1 MSEATVLSSTFA
13 STKQHSRLEAR
24 PVARPSLRPEA
35 AAEPVTEKDRIVSM
49 DVLRGFALLGILPMN
64 IQYFSMISAAYMN
77 PTMYGDLHG
86 ANLWVWLLCHVLADE
101 KFMAIFSM
109 LFGAGILLM
118 TSRVEAAGKRSAPLH
133 YRRMGWL
140 ILFGLAH
147 AYLLWSGD
155 ILFTYGMSGLVVYR
169 CRQWT
174 PRKLLI
180 AGVLT
185 LAVAPA
191 ILTAEGIWSR
201 QWTPKQVRAASADLW
216 APTPAMVANEIAAY
230 RGSWTEQMRARAVDS
245 AQMQSVYFVLFTFWR
260 AAGLMLVGMA
270 LFKLG
275 VFRARMRRPD
285 YWAMVFA
292 AAGVGIPITLYG
304 TWRDFAVGW
313 DFRHSFF
320 FGLQFNYWASL
331 LVCMGWVGAVMLACQ
346 SPRLTPATC
355 RLAAVGRMAFT
366 NYILQTLICTTL
378 FYGHG
383 FGLFGKVER
392 VGQLAIVFIIWGVQ
406 LILSP
411 TWLQHF
417 LFGPLEWLWRSLTY
431 WSWEPFVRQT
441 ARMRIANGQP
451 VLRGDSA

>member
-1 MSEATVLSSTFA
+1 MKPTNRTGIIDLQSRSGAEWSLSGM
-13 STKQHSRLEAR
+13 
-24 PVARPSLRPEA
+24 P
-35 AAEPVTEKDRIVSM
+35 AAEPVTEPVPEKERIVSI

-86 ANLWVWLLCHVLADE
+86 ANLWIWVLSHVLADE

-118 TSRVEAAGKRSAPLH
+118 TSRIEAAGMRSAPLH

-140 ILFGLAH
+140 TLFGLAH

-155 ILFTYGMSGLVVYR
+155 ILFTYGMCGMVVYP
-169 CRQWT
+169 CRKWK
-174 PRKLLI
+174 PRQLLI
-180 AGVLT
+180 AGLLT

-191 ILTAEGIWSR
+191 ILTGEGIWSR
-201 QWTPKQVRAASADLW
+201 HWTAKQVQTASEQLW

-230 RGSWTEQMRARAVDS
+230 RGSWTQQMRVRAEDS
-245 AQMQSVYFVLFTFWR
+245 AQMLSVYFVLFTFWR

-270 LFKLG
+270 LFQWG
-275 VFRARMRRPD
+275 VFRARLRRPD
-285 YWAMVFA
+285 YWTMVFA
-292 AAGVGIPITLYG
+292 AACVGIPLTLYG
-304 TWRDFAVGW
+304 TVRDFAAGW
-313 DFRHSFF
+313 EFRYSFF
-320 FGLQFNYWASL
+320 YGLQFNYWASL

-346 SPRLTPATC
+346 SARLIPVTR

-392 VGQLAIVFIIWGVQ
+392 LGQLAIVLMIWGVQ

-411 TWLQHF
+411 IWLRHF
-417 LFGPLEWLWRSLTY
+417 SFGPLEWMWRSLTY
-431 WSWEPFVRQT
+431 WTWEPFTRERM
-441 ARMRIANGQP
+441 ARISAGQP
-451 VLRGDSA
+451 VLGGDSA

>member
-1 MSEATVLSSTFA
+1 MKPTNRTAIIDSQSGSGA
-13 STKQHSRLEAR
+13 QWAR
-24 PVARPSLRPEA
+24 SGTPLL
-35 AAEPVTEKDRIVSM
+35 AEPVTEKERIVSI

-77 PTMYGDLHG
+77 PTTYGDLHG
-86 ANLWVWLLCHVLADE
+86 ANLWVCLLSHVLADE

-118 TSRVEAAGKRSAPLH
+118 TRRVQAAGKRSAALH

-140 ILFGLAH
+140 TLFGLAH

-155 ILFTYGMSGLVVYR
+155 ILFTYGMCGMVVYL
-169 CRQWT
+169 CRKWT

-180 AGVLT
+180 AGLLT

-191 ILTAEGIWSR
+191 ILTGEGAWSHH
-201 QWTPKQVRAASADLW
+201 WTPKQVQTASEQLW
-216 APTPAMVANEIAAY
+216 APTPAMVANEIVAY
-230 RGSWTEQMRARAVDS
+230 RGSWAQQMRVRAEDS
-245 AQMQSVYFVLFTFWR
+245 AQMQTAFFVLFTFWR

-270 LFKLG
+270 LFQWG
-275 VFRARMRRPD
+275 VFRAAIRRPD
-285 YWAMVFA
+285 YWTMVFVGA
-292 AAGVGIPITLYG
+292 CIGIPVTLYG
-304 TWRDFAVGW
+304 TWRDFAAGW
-313 DFRHSFF
+313 TFQYSFF
-320 FGLQFNYWASL
+320 YGLQFNYVASL

-346 SPRLTPATC
+346 SARLIPVTR

-392 VGQLAIVFIIWGVQ
+392 VGQFGIVLMIWAVQ
-406 LILSP
+406 LVISP
-411 TWLQHF
+411 IWLQRF
-417 LFGPLEWLWRSLTY
+417 LFGPLEWTWRSLTY
-431 WSWEPFVRQT
+431 WRWEPFLRLQGT
-441 ARMRIANGQP
+441 RRIVSAKG
-451 VLRGDSA
+451 VLGGESA